1 MLIAD
6 KSEAEADFGAALLM
20 ADPTLNGRRPA
31 DTTTQQDEAERNAE
45 AIAQTLEEDQV
56 INPEYHQDAVMLI
69 GKTIYLA

>member
-31 DTTTQQDEAERNAE
+31 DTSAQQEEALRNAE
-45 AIAQTLEEDQV
+45 AIAQTLEDDQV
-56 INPEYHQDAVMLI
+56 INPEYHQDALMLI
-69 GKTIYLA
+69 GKQIFH